1 MSKLKKMTIIITVP
15 ILLLIACFAS
25 YSFVYGEKIYPNISI
40 ANTKLSGMSKSEAKI
55 ILSYK
60 IDSVKNKD
68 LELQYDEKT
77 LTIKPLELN
86 LEYLLDDILSSA
98 DSIGRQGN
106 FFEQIYQRIEL
117 IFKPVNLNVAF
128 KINQTNL
135 DKTISSLSGEIDLPL
150 KEATLKLEN
159 DQLITTD
166 SQVGRTLEKGKLEDL
181 VLKSIGNLDD
191 TRIIVLP
198 IKISSPQLATSDV
211 QSARNKLELILSK
224 KITISSQE
232 KQYNLGKDQIFD
244 WLELISDP
252 IKMSGSKL
260 EISFNEGKI
269 RKYLSDL
276 AKEINRDPIDAKLS
290 YNTNN
295 LKILSK
301 SVIGYELDQS
311 ESLKTI
317 VNTLKSPGK
326 VAGISSDAP
335 STSNSNININ
345 LSINS
350 QNPAISENNI
360 TDLGIKELISQ
371 GSTSYVGSPANR
383 RYNIKVGA
391 EMFNGVI
398 IKSGEEFSFLKYL
411 GDVSEERGFKKE
423 LVIKQDST
431 EPEVGGGLCQVST
444 TMFRAALNS
453 GLKITERQ
461 NHKYRVSYYEP
472 PVGLDAT
479 IYEPSPD
486 LKFLN
491 DTLGS
496 ILIQAEIKND
506 NKLTFY
512 FYGTKDGRE
521 VSISEPQLYDYV
533 SPPDPEYI
541 DDPSLPQG
549 EEKYKEKAHTGV
561 KATVNYVVK
570 KNGEVINQQ
579 TFNSKYTAWG
589 AVILRGTGPAPE
601 PVPEEP
607 AESQPTT

>member
-1 MSKLKKMTIIITVP
+1 MSKLKKMSIIITVP
-15 ILLLIACFAS
+15 ILLLVASFAS
-25 YSFVYGEKIYPNISI
+25 YSYLYAERIYPNTTI
-40 ANTKLSGMSKSEAKI
+40 ANINVGGLSRAEASKA
-55 ILSYK
+55 LSYQ
-60 IDSVKNKD
+60 IDLVKNQEI
-68 LELQYDEKT
+68 ELSYQNKI
-77 LTIKPLELN
+77 LTIKPSQLDLNYDLEKSLGSAYSYGRSGSLWQKI
-86 LEYLLDDILSSA
+86 LERSESLWQKNHL
-98 DSIGRQGN
+98 Q
-106 FFEQIYQRIEL
+106 
-117 IFKPVNLNVAF
+117 VAF
-128 KINQTNL
+128 QINKTKL
-135 DKTISSLSGEIDLPL
+135 DQTISNLAEEINIPVKNASLEI
-150 KEATLKLEN
+150 KN
-159 DQLITTD
+159 DNILITD
-166 SQVGRTLEKGKLEDL
+166 SQIGYFLQEDQL
-181 VLKSIGNLDD
+181 RNSLISVIGNLKES
-191 TRIIVLP
+191 RNINLS
-198 IKISSPQLATSDV
+198 IKTIQPQLTSNDV
-211 QSARNKLELILSK
+211 DEAANDLQKLVSKSITLDSSAKKFTLSK
-224 KITISSQE
+224 NEIIKWIELVAEPTDSSKTKFE
-232 KQYNLGKDQIFD
+232 LQIV
-244 WLELISDP
+244 
-252 IKMSGSKL
+252 
-260 EISFNEGKI
+260 FNEEKI
-269 RKYLSDL
+269 KAYVSDL
-276 AKEINRDPIDAKLS
+276 AKQIDCDPVDARLTTDNGNIKVFS
-290 YNTNN
+290 ISQ
-295 LKILSK
+295 K
-301 SVIGYELDQS
+301 GFQLDQDQA
-311 ESLKTI
+311 LKTI
-317 VNTLKSPGK
+317 VANLTISGY
-326 VAGISSDAP
+326 VAGISSDQLGTIE
-335 STSNSNININ
+335 SDSSLIN
-345 LSINS
+345 LPVTTID
-350 QNPAISENNI
+350 PTISENNI
-360 TDLGIKELISQ
+360 ADLGIKELISQ
-371 GSTSYVGSPANR
+371 GSTSYAGSPVNR
-383 RYNIKVGA
+383 KYNIKVGA

-411 GDVSEERGFKKE
+411 GSVSEERGFKKE

-589 AVILRGTGPAPE
+589 AVILRGTGPAPA
-601 PVPEEP
+601 PEET
-607 AESQPTT
+607 PTT